1 MLIQEKALRIL
12 KLTLIGGFIL
22 AVLGPGFFSLSTQ
35 SDQAKSI
42 IVLESDNPSVVVLG
56 EKVYLANCA
65 SCHGKVLEGQANWRK
80 PDNEG
85 YMPAP
90 PHNEEGHTWHHS
102 DNYLFLITKYGIE
115 RIIGQKYPN
124 NMPAYDGQLTD
135 KEIVAVLSYI
145 KSTWS
150 ERIQWA
156 HDQINKQA
164 KNG

>member
-1 MLIQEKALRIL
+1 MKKNRSGGLS
-12 KLTLIGGFIL
+12 LTLVGGFVL
-22 AVLGPGFFSLSTQ
+22 AALIISFWFLSAQ
-35 SDQAKSI
+35 SDQDKSI
-42 IVLESDNPSVVVLG
+42 VVLQPSNASIVALG
-56 EKVYLANCA
+56 KNVYLANCA
-65 SCHGKVLEGQANWRK
+65 SCHGKALEGQANWRN

-115 RIIGQKYPN
+115 SIIGQKYPN
-124 NMPAYDGQLTD
+124 NMPAYDGQLSD

-150 ERIQWA
+150 ERIQRF
-156 HDQINKQA
+156 HDQINKHP
-164 KNG
+164 KND